1 MAASGRWATYL
12 ALAVV
17 VGAFGARWVLRGAGD
32 RRRIALVGLI
42 GAVVLLPAALVRL
55 GAQVAEM
62 ADPSDPTP
70 DWRALLAAVAGHTHW
85 GHIWI
90 AHVALAVLAA
100 AGFALAMRGSF
111 AGWVVAGVAV
121 LGLAMTPALG
131 GHAAEAK
138 QLPLLVV
145 VADVLHVVAGGLWVG
160 TLAVLIALGLTRS
173 ETDLET
179 VRAFSPLALGSAAV
193 LALSGVIAA
202 WSHLGMVSALWTT
215 MYGRTL
221 LIKLALVG
229 CVLACGAYNW
239 KRVTPR
245 LAAGDPG
252 GRPAF
257 ARAVAS
263 ELAFGVLVFLA
274 TAILV
279 ATPLPGME

>member
-17 VGAFGARWVLRGAGD
+17 VGTFGARWVLRGAGD
-32 RRRIALVGLI
+32 RRRIALVGMI

-62 ADPSDPTP
+62 ADPSDPSP

-100 AGFALAMRGSF
+100 AGFAVAMRGSF
-111 AGWVVAGVAV
+111 AGWVVAGIAAV
-121 LGLAMTPALG
+121 GLSMTPALG

-138 QLPLLVV
+138 QLPLLVAF
-145 VADVLHVVAGGLWVG
+145 ADVLHVVAGGLWVG
-160 TLAVLIALGLTRS
+160 TLAVLVVLGFTRS

-257 ARAVAS
+257 ARAVAA
-263 ELAFGVLVFLA
+263 ELACGVLVFLA

>member
-62 ADPSDPTP
+62 ADPSDPSP

-85 GHIWI
+85 GHVWI
-90 AHVALAVLAA
+90 AHVALALLAA
-100 AGFALAMRGSF
+100 AGFAIAMRGSF
-111 AGWVVAGVAV
+111 AGWVVAGIAA

-145 VADVLHVVAGGLWVG
+145 FADVLHVVAGGLWVG
-160 TLAVLIALGLTRS
+160 TLAVLVVLGLSRS

-179 VRAFSPLALGSAAV
+179 VRVFSPLALGSAAL

-215 MYGRTL
+215 TYGRML

-257 ARAVAS
+257 ARAVAA